1 MNDHIREKIAAMLAK
16 TEANGATED
25 EAIAAAKLARKLMRQ
40 YGITVEDIAERK
52 ETVTDFVIAK
62 SSTGVYKH
70 VMDRFLAHA
79 IGEFTETRAVVVKQ
93 KGMKAKAD
101 GIEVCFFGYRVDV
114 ELADFIYKTCHAAID
129 SGWDKYKVSLPTG
142 KRAASRVPYMTGVS
156 DRLTDRLYDLLAEDQ
171 EATTGTDLIVM
182 KNMLV
187 NAAFNQGFAGYKSK
201 TSLMEYDF
209 TKPAYRQGYK
219 DGDSVSFNRSVQAPA
234 EVKAI
239 GG

>member
-101 GIEVCFFGYRVDV
+101 GIERGETRRIIELHTVD
-114 ELADFIYKTCHAAID
+114 
-129 SGWDKYKVSLPTG
+129 
-142 KRAASRVPYMTGVS
+142 GVS
-156 DRLTDRLYDLLAEDQ
+156 VNTFCAVGLCLGAQVLMLAVIVFVCLHHAYGREAGIV
-171 EATTGTDLIVM
+171 ERTMMAATTETI
-182 KNMLV
+182 
-187 NAAFNQGFAGYKSK
+187 
-201 TSLMEYDF
+201 
-209 TKPAYRQGYK
+209 
-219 DGDSVSFNRSVQAPA
+219 
-234 EVKAI
+234 
-239 GG
+239 